1 MDFRIQEDIPL
12 VLDMLSCDKKELA
25 DNLEISRMTLDRWL
39 SGASSPRWE
48 HLDRFYSYATDH
60 DIPLN
65 KIKAQLYVEELE
77 LLDEHVLFH
86 GSKSGISGPIN
97 LTAARANNDFGSGF
111 YCGESLM
118 QSAMFV
124 TSFPSSSLYMLAFK
138 PQGLSRLEFSVDQDW
153 MLAVASFR
161 GRMGTYGRHPRIKS
175 IRERVTEAD
184 YIVAPIADNRMY
196 EIIDQFIDGEI
207 TDAQC
212 QHSLSA
218 TDLGKQ
224 YVFTTQKALDQLR
237 IVEHCFLC
245 TRDRARYEASRS
257 EETAAGL
264 AKAKAARRQYRN
276 TGRYIEELLP

>member
-1 MDFRIQEDIPL
+1 MNFRIQEDIAL

-25 DNLEISRMTLDRWL
+25 DQLDVSRMTLDRWL
-39 SGASSPRWE
+39 SGTSAPRWE
-48 HLDRFYSYATDH
+48 HLDRFYNYATDH
-60 DIPLN
+60 GVPLN
-65 KIKAQLYVEELE
+65 KIKAQLYTEELE
-77 LLDEHVLFH
+77 LLNEQVLFH
-86 GSKSGISGPIN
+86 GSKSGIKGPIS
-97 LTAARANNDFGSGF
+97 LTAARANNDFGQGF

-124 TSFPSSSLYMLAFK
+124 TNFPSSSLYMLAFR
-138 PQGLSRLEFSVDQDW
+138 PQSLNSLEFSVDQDW

-161 GRMGTYGRHPRIKS
+161 GRLGAYIRHPRIDA
-175 IRERVTEAD
+175 IRRRVAEAD
-184 YIVAPIADNRMY
+184 YIIAPIADNRMY

-224 YVFTTQKALDQLR
+224 YVFTTQKALDHLR

-245 TRDRARYEASRS
+245 TKERARYEAARS

-276 TGRYIEELLP
+276 VGRYIEELLP